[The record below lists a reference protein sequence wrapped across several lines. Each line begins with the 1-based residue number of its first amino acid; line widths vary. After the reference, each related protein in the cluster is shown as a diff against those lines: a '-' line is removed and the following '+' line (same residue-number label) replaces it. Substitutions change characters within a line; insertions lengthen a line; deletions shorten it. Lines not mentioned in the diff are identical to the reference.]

1 MSLMVVPRLQSEEV
15 YSETPGTPHSSA
27 SERMSPPGDIEH
39 STFSPGLTI
48 ERPKSACDE
57 QIKQHH
63 DAWYPRRLSFSIAQ
77 DAIET
82 WYPLVYIINPGNT
95 LLKSKQIVSN

>member
-1 MSLMVVPRLQSEEV
+1 MVVPRLQGEEV
-15 YSETPGTPHSSA
+15 YSETPGTPHSSL
-27 SERMSPPGDIEH
+27 SEPLSPPEDVEH
-39 STFSPGLTI
+39 GTSTFSPPGLTI

-82 WYPLVYIINPGNT
+82 WYFSYT
-95 LLKSKQIVSN
+95 